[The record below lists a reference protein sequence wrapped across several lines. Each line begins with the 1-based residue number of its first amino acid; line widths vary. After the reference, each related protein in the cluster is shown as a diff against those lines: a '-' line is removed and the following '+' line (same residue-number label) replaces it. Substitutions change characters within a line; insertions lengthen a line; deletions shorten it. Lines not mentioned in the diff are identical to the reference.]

1 MRGDAGF
8 SRAHLGLSIVGETFQ
23 SSRLPWHWLLS
34 SWEQPAFIGC
44 GVSGKLTLACSPLR
58 PRFLAKAAV
67 SPSFASAISQQLWSS
82 VRVEPQDCFTAGL
95 PEDEQDNLVLFSPC
109 DVGTSF
115 GLFKAAQR
123 LLEGSV
129 RRAAAICQKQHS
141 VTVSHRVLLSAESPL
156 TDLRSEKK
164 DFFLN
169 AGFVEL
175 R

>member
-44 GVSGKLTLACSPLR
+44 GVSGKLTPACSPLR

-67 SPSFASAISQQLWSS
+67 SPSFTSAISERLWSS
-82 VRVEPQDCFTAGL
+82 VRVEPQDCFTAAL
-95 PEDEQDNLVLFSPC
+95 PEDEQDNLVLFGPR

-123 LLEGSV
+123 LLERSV
-129 RRAAAICQKQHS
+129 QTNKPTPAAQTLLLNDPAGC
-141 VTVSHRVLLSAESPL
+141 SHLPKAALGNSQSACL
-156 TDLRSEKK
+156 
-164 DFFLN
+164 
-169 AGFVEL
+169 AVC
-175 R
+175 